1 MEEHPAFNRGVAGSN
16 PAGPAIKRCAG
27 MKKENLTIEMANS
40 LIHMAEQVLREGNVE
55 KYLHTIRESMITSL
69 KVGLYKLGLRPLY
82 ENTHRLY
89 LQIPYIYR
97 PSVGEPEL
105 EEFEFKYGIITSDLT
120 KSIPVDERF
129 LNASRELAERI
140 YLWAESI
147 VKACGRKW
155 KK

>member
-1 MEEHPAFNRGVAGSN
+1 MKEEY
-16 PAGPAIKRCAG
+16 
-27 MKKENLTIEMANS
+27 LTIEMANS
-40 LIHMAEQVLREGNVE
+40 LIHIAEQVLREGDIE

-89 LQIPYIYR
+89 LQIPYTYR

-105 EEFEFKYGIITSDLT
+105 EEFEFKYGIITSNLT

-129 LNASRELAERI
+129 LNASKELAERI

-147 VKACGRKW
+147 VKACDGEM